1 MNADMV
7 LRDYPIYKPTG
18 NEKSADGLAI
28 KDFTEP
34 QGKKKGFEAHG
45 HSDNVVKGGLD
56 TFTCTRNELM
66 NTHEKVEG
74 QYGGRVGTFYSM
86 VQCSL
91 WIGAALVNC
100 KHPKGVASEAVL
112 AGSVAIAVTGSLYED
127 LGLAGY
133 SPKAEAFSGCTEQ
146 LVKPSGVLRVRESE
160 TVDVLKRLKAFS
172 SMEALKELVKEELE
186 DEDPSDRLYVHE
198 RGMIV
203 LLKECL
209 GIDVDN
215 RAAKLVLVSRQVGL
229 CYGAMERGKT
239 KPSYG
244 DASFLGK
251 PLKEFAAIVGTMRRA
266 SKGLLASD
274 RHIEAI
280 VYSII
285 DPDETDDD
293 GEVRKALPQLVDDD
307 LVKYYFGNNPSL
319 TGLVFKAKNVMLG
332 ALNAKANE
340 VVRQEEFWELHG

>member
-18 NEKSADGLAI
+18 KELSADGLPI
-28 KDFTEP
+28 QDFIEA

-45 HSDNVVKGGLD
+45 HGDDIVKGGLD
-56 TFTCTRNELM
+56 TFKCTRAELAT
-66 NTHEKVEG
+66 THEKVEA
-74 QYGGRVGTFYSM
+74 QYGGRVGTFYNM
-86 VQCSL
+86 YQASL
-91 WIGAALVNC
+91 WVGAALVNC
-100 KHPKGVASEAVL
+100 KHPKGVADEAKL

-133 SPKAEAFSGCTEQ
+133 SPKAEACEVCTDM

-160 TVDVLKRLKAFS
+160 KLDVLKRLQAFP

-186 DEDPSDRLYVHE
+186 DEDPSDRFYVHE

-203 LLKECL
+203 LLEECL
-209 GIDVDN
+209 GIAVDD
-215 RAAKLVLVSRQVGL
+215 RTARLVLRSRQLGL
-229 CYGAMERGKT
+229 CYGALERGKT
-239 KPSYG
+239 KPAYG
-244 DASFLGK
+244 DVDFLGK
-251 PLKEFAAIVGTMRRA
+251 PLKEFAAIVGMMRRA
-266 SKGLLASD
+266 SKGLLASE

-285 DPDETDDD
+285 DPDDVDNDD
-293 GEVRKALPQLVDDD
+293 EVRKALPQLVNDES
-307 LVKYYFGNNPSL
+307 VKYYLGNNPSL
-319 TGLVFKAKNVMLG
+319 TGMVFKAKNVMLG

-340 VVRQEEFWELHG
+340 IVRQEEFWELHS